1 MNTLKRFENTR
12 KKFQKKINFFLK
24 YFYNTKNAQNKRS
37 VAFFML
43 QLREEIAHD
52 RFCQNICNK
61 PNSFSEYD
69 QFCFQNQ
76 ASNIKI
82 LQIIFFFKNKARAQ
96 I

>member
-1 MNTLKRFENTR
+1 LKIQ
-12 KKFQKKINFFLK
+12 KKIQTKKINFFLK
-24 YFYNTKNAQNKRS
+24 YFYNTKNAQNKRR

-52 RFCQNICNK
+52 PFCQNICNK

-82 LQIIFFFKNKARAQ
+82 LQIIFFSRTRLEPKFREINFR
-96 I
+96 